1 MKPFISTAFYGVL
14 NYILALTMIAS
25 PWLFD
30 LVGVSSGALFLPIYI
45 GWLQLIMAI
54 FTNIETGFI
63 KQLPIRI
70 KLVFDVLMGFV
81 LWISPFLYG
90 FAFDSVRAGGKT
102 FKGVFWPELFL
113 GGLLFI
119 MGLFTKKSPFTTR
132 VPAHQAEGLVTST
145 DSI

>member
-14 NYILALTMIAS
+14 NYVLALTMIAS

-70 KLVFDVLMGFV
+70 KLVLDVLMGFV
-81 LWISPFLYG
+81 LWVSPFLYG

-102 FKGVFWPELFL
+102 FKGVFWPELLL

-119 MGLFTKKSPFTTR
+119 MGLFTKKSPFTSR
-132 VPAHQAEGLVTST
+132 VPDHQPEGLVTST